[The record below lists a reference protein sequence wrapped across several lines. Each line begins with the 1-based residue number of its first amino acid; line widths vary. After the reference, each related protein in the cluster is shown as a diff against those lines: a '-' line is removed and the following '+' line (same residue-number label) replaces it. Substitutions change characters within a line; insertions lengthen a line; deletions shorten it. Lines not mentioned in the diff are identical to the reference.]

1 MFTEP
6 TAPAPTANTSTGWQS
21 IFLRAD
27 LDGMYDRIR
36 SYAVIVAQG
45 GEITGRPLLLSINPK
60 PLL

>member
-27 LDGMYDRIR
+27 GLRSGWRLAIFLLIFFPVSYTHQMCIR
-36 SYAVIVAQG
+36 DS
-45 GEITGRPLLLSINPK
+45 
-60 PLL
+60 